1 MSNIFNL
8 ITDYKTLEKAYQQSQ
23 RGHSKFK
30 RQALLFAKNETY
42 NLLQIQTMLK
52 NKTYEFGDYVTF
64 MVYEPK
70 ERIIN
75 APRYRDKIV
84 QLALNDVLK
93 DIYNPCF
100 IYDSYACIDGKGTHA
115 AVERISHFMRKAKW
129 QYGLQATILK
139 VDVRKFFYSIDRS
152 ILKRIYRKKLKDA
165 DVLWLLDLIIDSA
178 DQISEKGLPLG
189 NTVSQLCANIYM
201 NELDQY
207 CKRRL
212 GIKYYVRYADDI
224 CIFAPD
230 KGTAQVWQEEITDF
244 LAMQLNLEVHTG
256 KTKIF
261 PMKQGVNTLG
271 FKMHPTH
278 RLLRNDSK
286 KKIKR
291 KSKKMRRLIKNGYM
305 SKEKA
310 EQILNSWH
318 GHAKV
323 GNSHNFV
330 KQLLAR
336 NDYIEQ
342 DHKGRLKI
350 KEEALPD
357 VIP

>member
-1 MSNIFNL
+1 M
-8 ITDYKTLEKAYQQSQ
+8 
-23 RGHSKFK
+23 
-30 RQALLFAKNETY
+30 FARNETH
-42 NLLQIQTMLK
+42 NLLQIQKDLI
-52 NKTYEFGDYVTF
+52 NQTYEFGDYVTF

-75 APRYRDKIV
+75 APRYRDKII
-84 QLALNDVLK
+84 QLALNEVLK
-93 DIYNPCF
+93 EIYNPVF
-100 IYDSYACIDGKGTHA
+100 IYDSYACIDNKGTHA
-115 AVERISHFMRKAKW
+115 AVDRISHFMRKANW
-129 QYGLQATILK
+129 EYGENATILK
-139 VDVRKFFYSIDRS
+139 VDVRKFFYSIDRD
-152 ILKRIYRKKLKDA
+152 ILKKIYRKKLKDA

-178 DQISEKGLPLG
+178 DQISELGLPLG

-212 GIKYYVRYADDI
+212 SIKYYVRYADDI

-230 KGTAQVWQEEITDF
+230 KETARVWQEEITDF
-244 LAMQLNLEVHTG
+244 LGLQLNLHVHTG

-261 PMKQGVNTLG
+261 PIKQGVNTLG

-278 RLLRNDSK
+278 RLLRDDSK

-291 KSKKMRRLIKNGYM
+291 KSKKMRRLIKEGLM
-305 SKEKA
+305 TKEKA

-323 GNSHNFV
+323 GNSYNFTR
-330 KQLLAR
+330 QLLTR
-336 NDYIEQ
+336 NDYIEM

-350 KEEALPD
+350 KEEALPN